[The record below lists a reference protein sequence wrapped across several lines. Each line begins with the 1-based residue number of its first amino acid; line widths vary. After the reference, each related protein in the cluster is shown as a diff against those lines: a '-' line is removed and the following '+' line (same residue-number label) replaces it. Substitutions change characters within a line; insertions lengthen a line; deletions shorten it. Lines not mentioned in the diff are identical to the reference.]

1 MANRNDIPV
10 GRTNAISRAQL
21 ARIWRCSDRA
31 ARHTIADFRAESS
44 ANPYV
49 ILSTSSEPAGY
60 WRSRDP
66 AEIAAFIAETEARA
80 RNTFLALREARRLL
94 DELNHHGQTMLDLG
108 GEVSS

>member
-1 MANRNDIPV
+1 MASRLDIPE
-10 GRTNAISRAQL
+10 GRANAISRAQL
-21 ARIWRCSDRA
+21 ARLWHCSDRA

-44 ANPYV
+44 SDPCV

-66 AEIAAFIAETEARA
+66 VEIAEFIRETEARA

-94 DELNHHGQTMLDLG
+94 NELQRNGQTMLDLDG
-108 GEVSS
+108 TGA